1 MAAKREPHSKL
12 QFGEKCRSMHHFVAL
27 QKISTVGIYIQID
40 PDTAPA
46 QANVLRRRHPRN
58 AATKSVAQCID
69 SQSRAYKQIDP
80 DKGGHRGT
88 QTQTL

>member
-1 MAAKREPHSKL
+1 MAPKREPHSKL
-12 QFGEKCRSMHHFVAL
+12 QFGEKYRSISLRGAS
-27 QKISTVGIYIQID
+27 KISTVGIYVQID

-69 SQSRAYKQIDP
+69 SRSLHTNRPGQRW
-80 DKGGHRGT
+80 T
-88 QTQTL
+88 

>member
-12 QFGEKCRSMHHFVAL
+12 QFGEKCRSMHHFMVL
-27 QKISTVGIYIQID
+27 QRSRPSESTIQID

-69 SQSRAYKQIDP
+69 S
-80 DKGGHRGT
+80 RGLHT
-88 QTQTL
+88 NRPGQRWT